1 MPHLDPNGFQRRLDH
16 ALKTIA
22 DPAERALVEGYLAEK
37 RANGIKLGTL
47 ANDALALRDLSNHL
61 TARGKT
67 LKAAAKEDLVGFFN
81 VRERVRIWRAV
92 KKDGTE
98 SVVERK
104 VQVGEGR
111 ITRLKQTIRLFY
123 KDQNGG
129 DEYPPSVRGI
139 RVPKADRDQIPT
151 DELLTPEDIRQLL
164 QKNPEARDKA
174 LLSVLYE
181 SGLRAGE
188 LCALNIGSVQF
199 DDYGAVLMLP
209 KKGAGLKT
217 GARRVRLY
225 NVESVPYLHAWF
237 EHHPHKADPKAPLF
251 YSMSRRAPGARMTP
265 NALWQFV
272 QRASK
277 KAGLRKELH
286 PHLFRHTA
294 ATERARAGWR
304 EAEMRAFFGWT
315 RSSDMPATYVHLAG
329 QDYEE
334 MDLERRGLKAKGEPT
349 ARSGLA
355 PRVCRVCK
363 AENLSTALFCGNCRS
378 PVSPKAEGEL
388 AQRRNEELAQIIRE
402 EVQKLLA
409 GAIRA

>member
-1 MPHLDPNGFQRRLDH
+1 MSSVNEEN
-16 ALKTIA
+16 
-22 DPAERALVEGYLAEK
+22 AERRVELILATIPDL
-37 RANGIKLGTL
+37 ANRKTL
-47 ANDALALRDLSNHL
+47 ARFVAERKASGVKPTTLVNDSNTLRDLARFLQTKPFEAL
-61 TARGKT
+61 T
-67 LKAAAKEDLVGFFN
+67 KEDVTAFVN
-81 VRERVRIWRAV
+81 TTTRERIWRNGS
-92 KKDGTE
+92 KDGEETITK
-98 SVVERK
+98 RK
-104 VQVGEGR
+104 V
-111 ITRLKQTIRLFY
+111 RLSATTLSIRKVILRNFY
-123 KDQNGG
+123 KWLLGNGKSYPEAVEWLKPGRPNG
-129 DEYPPSVRGI
+129 DS
-139 RVPKADRDQIPT
+139 IPT
-151 DELLTPEDIRQLL
+151 DELLAPEDIRRLL
-164 QKNPEARDKA
+164 QAHTDAREKA

-188 LCALNIGSVQF
+188 LCALNMGSVQF
-199 DDYGAVLMLP
+199 DQYGAVLTLP

-225 NVESVPYLHAWF
+225 NVESVPYLHAWY
-237 EHHPHKADPKAPLF
+237 ENHPNKADPKAPLF

-272 QRASK
+272 QRATE
-277 KAGLRKELH
+277 KAGLKKDVH

-388 AQRRNEELAQIIRE
+388 AQRRNEELAQVIRE

-409 GAIRA
+409 VQLRA